1 MNASASAIALYDVT
15 ALPPKLLKSFPIA
28 DQLGSTVQSGVAW
41 VSETEILAKTQTPL
55 MGTTNNEA
63 FSLDVTTG
71 KATVLLTAHPNAMGQ
86 GKGIVYGDVL
96 CGPGCGN
103 VCMLADADLG
113 VVQRWSI
120 GSAGL
125 TAMSPIS
132 VDSSTGLPPAL
143 LEWY

>member
-1 MNASASAIALYDVT
+1 MSPRCRPEII
-15 ALPPKLLKSFPIA
+15 KSFPVV
-28 DQLGSTVQSGVAW
+28 DQLGATVQSGVAW
-41 VSETEILAKTQTPL
+41 VSETELLARTQTPV
-55 MGTTNNEA
+55 MGKTNNEA
-63 FSLDVTTG
+63 FVLDVTTG
-71 KATVLLTAHPNAMGQ
+71 KATVVLTAHPDAMGQ

-103 VCMLADADLG
+103 VCMMADADLG

-120 GSAGL
+120 TPATPTGL
-125 TAMSPIS
+125 TAMSPVT